1 TGRDQPNQPRPRP
14 PGTWTRPPAAAH
26 RPRKDHPMSDTWR
39 GEMLRSPELVEAF
52 AGQLRRVLD
61 DVERLVAHVRRD
73 AEPMWR
79 EDMPAEDRAIE
90 AALKCRK
97 MTKPLRQIQHHL
109 DAAIEQTFALEARYR
124 RIMHEIPQQRAQ
136 ERTAGHNRLD
146 RGPQHQ
152 PITPG
157 RPRPAQDAPDEQQ
170 GGEVS
175 FLDLVRQQRRGS
187 A

>member
-1 TGRDQPNQPRPRP
+1 
-14 PGTWTRPPAAAH
+14 
-26 RPRKDHPMSDTWR
+26 MSDTWR

-79 EDMPAEDRAIE
+79 ENMPAEYSAIE
-90 AALKCRK
+90 AALKRRK
-97 MTKPLRQIQHHL
+97 LTKPLREIQRHL
-109 DAAIEQTFALEARYR
+109 DAAIEQTFALDARYR
-124 RIMHEIPQQRAQ
+124 RIMHEIPQERRTGRMELERGTQR
-136 ERTAGHNRLD
+136 R
-146 RGPQHQ
+146 

-157 RPRPAQDAPDEQQ
+157 RPRPVQRASDTPEHQQ
-170 GGEVS
+170 PEATEVS
-175 FLDLVRQQRRGS
+175 FLDLVRQQKRGS

>member
-1 TGRDQPNQPRPRP
+1 
-14 PGTWTRPPAAAH
+14 
-26 RPRKDHPMSDTWR
+26 MSDTWR

-79 EDMPAEDRAIE
+79 ENMPAEYSAIE

-97 MTKPLRQIQHHL
+97 LTKPLREIQHHL

>member
-1 TGRDQPNQPRPRP
+1 NGGPRDRLFFFSRRRRH
-14 PGTWTRPPAAAH
+14 TRFS
-26 RPRKDHPMSDTWR
+26 RDWSSDVCSSDLHPMSDTWR

-61 DVERLVAHVRRD
+61 DLERLVAHVRRD
-73 AEPMWR
+73 AEPMWH
-79 EDMPAEDRAIE
+79 ENMPPEYSAIE

-97 MTKPLRQIQHHL
+97 LTKPLREIQRHL
-109 DAAIEQTFALEARYR
+109 DAAIQQTFALEARYR

-157 RPRPAQDAPDEQQ
+157 
-170 GGEVS
+170 
-175 FLDLVRQQRRGS
+175 
-187 A
+187 